1 MDLLR
6 NILRGYPLAFVLA
19 LVLVFRPAAGRRP
32 GQEAGSTAA
41 LPNGTGRQARQ
52 AGPAPIETAFA
63 AASVVLLVLDVVL
76 ALRYRGR

>member
-1 MDLLR
+1 MA
-6 NILRGYPLAFVLA
+6 IFAFVLA
-19 LVLVFRPAAGRRP
+19 LVLVFRRQPGAGP
-32 GQEAGSTAA
+32 GEEAGSTAA

-63 AASVVLLVLDVVL
+63 AASVALLGLDVVL